1 MNPSLIQL
9 HHANAQQTE
18 RIARRRFGKSAAK

>member
-9 HHANAQQTE
+9 HHANAHQAE
-18 RIARRRFGKSAAK
+18 RTAPRRSRKPRR

>member
-9 HHANAQQTE
+9 HHANAHQAE
-18 RIARRRFGKSAAK
+18 RTAPRRRSRKPRR

>member
-9 HHANAQQTE
+9 HHATAHHAE
-18 RIARRRFGKSAAK
+18 RTTRRRARKTRR

>member
-9 HHANAQQTE
+9 HHATAYQAE
-18 RIARRRFGKSAAK
+18 RTAPRRSRKPRR

>member
-9 HHANAQQTE
+9 HHATAYQAERTAQ
-18 RIARRRFGKSAAK
+18 RRSRKPRR

>member
-9 HHANAQQTE
+9 HHATAQQTE
-18 RIARRRFGKSAAK
+18 RTAPRRRFRKLSR

>member
-9 HHANAQQTE
+9 QHANAHQTE
-18 RIARRRFGKSAAK
+18 RTTSRRYRKPRH